1 MKRIFTF
8 QIDDQLNW
16 YLRDIAYKERL
27 SIGEVL
33 RRIIIDHRNKSKS
46 VTTEEEID
54 ALDQRIEALKEQQK
68 QLTYQRD
75 YLKDR
80 IEEK

>member
-1 MKRIFTF
+1 MKTVISFNLPT
-8 QIDDQLNW
+8 DLNQ
-16 YLRDIAYKERL
+16 YLRDIAHQERQ
-27 SIGEVL
+27 SISEIL
-33 RRIIIDHRNKSKS
+33 RQMIEDHRDNNDPTHKIKIID
-46 VTTEEEID
+46 D
-54 ALDQRIEALKEQQK
+54 RIEELKEQQR